1 MLPTLI
7 HVYVYLTNNNQN
19 FKALEFLKAK
29 FFPEKKP
36 FFNLFTILM
45 KLLSL
50 VFFFCYQFA
59 GQTLILEKDYFYSP
73 LPPLLPLPPAVI

>member
-50 VFFFCYQFA
+50 VFFFSVTNLQVKHSFLKK
-59 GQTLILEKDYFYSP
+59 TTFILHCPHSLPCP
-73 LPPLLPLPPAVI
+73 LQ